1 METVLSRDSLPWHF
15 FAVWQVNT
23 GSLPAVVSLPY
34 GISDRMC
41 SLANKKAK
49 LEFKQRRKLFVS
61 AVAAINECL
70 LF

>member
-1 METVLSRDSLPWHF
+1 MR
-15 FAVWQVNT
+15 
-23 GSLPAVVSLPY
+23 SLPADVSLPY
-34 GISDRMC
+34 GVADRMY

-49 LEFKQRRKLFVS
+49 LEFKLRGKLFVS